1 MESKAIVMNQLLWDL
16 SLQTDHKIEARRPTL
31 LIIGKKEKG
40 CQIINTA
47 ISVDERV

>member
-1 MESKAIVMNQLLWDL
+1 MERKAIVMNQLLWDL

-31 LIIGKKEKG
+31 LIIDKKEKG
-40 CQIINTA
+40 CQIIDTA